1 MQTSEIVGEKRSNP
15 FMWTTPSNK
24 FFDFHCK
31 AINRKYWEW
40 EIKYNNL
47 KVL

>member
-1 MQTSEIVGEKRSNP
+1 MQKSQIAGEKLSNP
-15 FMWTTPSNK
+15 WRWSLPVGRDFSNLSK
-24 FFDFHCK
+24 VTNK
-31 AINRKYWEW
+31 LYWEW